1 MPLSQFI
8 PLKTKLL
15 MYVAHLPNSGF
26 LSLKSLDMWDWKI
39 VWCENVVC
47 TGGCLETFLAFIN

>member
-1 MPLSQFI
+1 
-8 PLKTKLL
+8 

-26 LSLKSLDMWDWKI
+26 LSLKSLDIWDRKI
-39 VWCENVVC
+39 VCYENVLC

>member
-1 MPLSQFI
+1 
-8 PLKTKLL
+8 

-26 LSLKSLDMWDWKI
+26 LSLKSLDIWDWKI
-39 VWCENVVC
+39 VCCENVLC